1 MNILGIDLG
10 GSRVKLAILD
20 AGRVKELK
28 VFPISRGLPMGAV
41 LDAIEAQAKRMAGI
55 AECQGVGFAYPGL
68 VDMENQRVLCINDK
82 YADAAETDFSRWA
95 WERFGLKLLLINDA
109 AAALCG
115 EMTYGAGRGHDS
127 GALLMVGTGVGTAV
141 WVQGRLL
148 TILAE
153 ISNARKVLE
162 IGTFTGYSATCL
174 AYGLPEEGHIDTL
187 EINDE
192 LEDLIREGWSR
203 AGVEGKITLHI
214 GDARKTIA
222 TLEGPYDLV
231 YIDANKREYSEYYDL
246 VFDLVRP
253 GGLILA
259 DDVLWDGKLWQDPLP
274 QDKQTLGIAAFNDK
288 VMADPRVESVL
299 LPIRDGLNVIRKK

>member
-1 MNILGIDLG
+1 MESASEKYLREHSSPQSEVLEWIEKQTNI
-10 GSRVKLAILD
+10 RTNY
-20 AGRVKELK
+20 
-28 VFPISRGLPMGAV
+28 P
-41 LDAIEAQAKRMAGI
+41 RM
-55 AECQGVGFAYPGL
+55 L
-68 VDMENQRVLCINDK
+68 
-82 YADAAETDFSRWA
+82 
-95 WERFGLKLLLINDA
+95 
-109 AAALCG
+109 
-115 EMTYGAGRGHDS
+115 S
-127 GALLMVGTGVGTAV
+127 GA
-141 WVQGRLL
+141 VQGRLL

-153 ISNARKVLE
+153 ISNARNVLE

-231 YIDANKREYSEYYDL
+231 YIDANKREYSDYYDL